1 MSRRKTAELTLLH
14 SDEDFVAV
22 NKPAGV
28 SSVSERW
35 DPDKKCLIDLLWD
48 LWKIDDPDSPRPH
61 VIHRLDKETTGVIL
75 FARHGEA
82 QATLRQQ
89 FMDRTIQKTY
99 HTLVE
104 GLPEPTRGDI
114 TFHVEEHPGKPGT
127 MRICRQGKECE
138 SAFDLQRAYDHH
150 SWVEVRPKTGRT
162 HQVRLTMAQL
172 GSPCCSDPVYGS
184 GSPLLLSNYKR
195 SYKPGRG
202 EEERPLLSRLGLH
215 ASKIIFRHP
224 RNGETTEIEA
234 PLPKDLRASLRQLD
248 RWSRQ

>member
-1 MSRRKTAELTLLH
+1 MSPRKAAEVTLIH
-14 SDEDFVAV
+14 EDEDFVAV

-28 SSVSERW
+28 STVSERW
-35 DPDKKCLIDLLWD
+35 DPDKKCLIDLVWD
-48 LWKIDDPDSPRPH
+48 LWKSADSEAPRPH
-61 VIHRLDKETTGVIL
+61 VVHRLDKDTTGVIL

-82 QATLRQQ
+82 QTELRKQ
-89 FMDRTIQKTY
+89 FMERTTQKTY

-104 GLPEPTRGDI
+104 GLPEPARGNL
-114 TFHVEEHPGKPGT
+114 TFHVEENPGKPGT

-138 SAFDLQRAYDHH
+138 SAFDLLRAYDHH
-150 SWVEVRPKTGRT
+150 SWVEVRPRTGRT

-184 GSPLLLSNYKR
+184 GDPLLLSRYKR

-202 EEERPLLSRLGLH
+202 ETERPLLSRLGLH
-215 ASKIIFRHP
+215 ASKIIIRHP
-224 RNGETTEIEA
+224 RSGESTEIEA